1 MVYEVNMNGEDV
13 DIEKLVPLKER
24 NINLRI
30 NRGYKKIL
38 SSINTIGLIEPLCTY
53 RENGHYIILD
63 GFLRYKALKQL
74 GAKTIPCLIY
84 PTKEAYT
91 FNRMV
96 NKMSAV
102 QEGRM
107 LRESLKK
114 IDQNIIA
121 EVFSLKSI
129 RHRLGTEMLKHL
141 DQKIISALDKCL
153 LSRRCAR
160 ELTYVK
166 FTRQVEILKEMEKT
180 GDFSIAFARAMVIKT
195 PAVMRSKNKKDKR
208 PWQDNSEKKQ
218 ELVNKLKTVQKRYD
232 FYTNLYRQYSADLL
246 KVYIYVR
253 KLITNDKVRTFL
265 DINFT
270 EVLKRFEKII
280 FENNEK

>member
-1 MVYEVNMNGEDV
+1 MVSEINMNGEDV

-24 NINLRI
+24 DINLRK

-38 SSINTIGLIEPLCTY
+38 SSINTVGLIEPLCAY
-53 RENGHYIILD
+53 RENGHYVILD
-63 GFLRYKALKQL
+63 GFLRYKALQQL

-84 PTKEAYT
+84 PNKEAYT

-102 QEGRM
+102 QESRM

-114 IDQNIIA
+114 IDHSTIA
-121 EVFSLKSI
+121 EVFNLKSLQY
-129 RHRLGTEMLKHL
+129 RLGTDMLKHL
-141 DQKIISALDKCL
+141 DQKIISSIDKGL
-153 LSRRCAR
+153 MSRRCAR

-166 FTRQVEILKEMEKT
+166 LPRQVEILKEMEKT
-180 GDFSIAFARAMVIKT
+180 GDFSISFARAMVIKT
-195 PAVMRSKNKKDKR
+195 PVRMRNKNKKDKR
-208 PWQDNSEKKQ
+208 PWQDNSERKQ
-218 ELVNKLKTVQKRYD
+218 ELVSKLEAVQKRYD

-253 KLITNDKVRTFL
+253 KLITNNKARTFL
-265 DINFT
+265 DINHP
-270 EVLKRFEKII
+270 EVLERFEKII
-280 FENNEK
+280 FETKEK